1 MLDVGKIST
10 GCSIVMLWLRGGRE
24 DLNTLHEW
32 AIEVIGMNLWNENLK
47 TDEMNEKFHFV
58 SGS

>member
-10 GCSIVMLWLRGGRE
+10 GRSIVMLWLWGGRK

-32 AIEVIGMNLWNENLK
+32 AIEVIGMNLWNEN
-47 TDEMNEKFHFV
+47 
-58 SGS
+58 